1 MGKTETMEQ
10 LIERGQRSVMH
21 TYTRFPLALERGKGM
36 YVWDVDGKK
45 YLDFV
50 AGIAVNSLGYGH
62 EKLARVIG
70 EQAQRLIH
78 CSNLYYTKPQIDLA
92 DALVQNS
99 GFDKVFFCN
108 SGAEAIEGAL
118 KLSRKYAARKGKP
131 GREII
136 TMIDSF
142 HGRTYGAVTATGQ
155 PKYQKGLAPLMSG
168 ISHVPFNDFQA
179 LSEIVNENTC
189 AILLE
194 PIQGEGGI
202 LPADGEYLKK
212 VRALCDEKDILLI
225 FDEIQCGVGR
235 TGKLFAHQTYGVV
248 PDVATLAKGLAGGVP
263 IGALLATE
271 KAAEAFA
278 PGDHA
283 STFGGNSL
291 ATAAGMVVMEE
302 LFAGGLLEHV
312 EQMGQYLTE
321 TLQRLQQKHSVV
333 KAVRGMGFMQG
344 IALSVPTG
352 EVIAQCMARGLLLV
366 GAGHDVVRFVPAL
379 IADKEHIDEMA
390 AILDA
395 ALSSQESK

>member
-1 MGKTETMEQ
+1 MAETMEQ

-21 TYTRFPLALERGKGM
+21 TYNRFPLALENGKGM

-62 EKLARVIG
+62 EKLAKVIG
-70 EQAQRLIH
+70 EQAQKLIH

-92 DALVQNS
+92 DVLVQNS

-118 KLSRKYAARKGKP
+118 KLSRKYAAKKEKP

-136 TMIDSF
+136 TMLDSF

-155 PKYQKGLAPLMSG
+155 PKYQKGLDPLMSG

-179 LSEIVNENTC
+179 LSEAVNENTC

-202 LPADGEYLKK
+202 LPAEGDYLKK

-235 TGKLFAHQTYGVV
+235 TGKLFAHQTYGVT
-248 PDVATLAKGLAGGVP
+248 PDVATLAKGLAGGAP

-302 LFAGGLLEHV
+302 LFDGGLLEHV
-312 EQMGQYLTE
+312 EQTGKYLTKV
-321 TLQRLQQKHSVV
+321 LQRLQQKHSVV

-344 IALSVPTG
+344 IALSIPTG
-352 EVIAQCMARGLLLV
+352 AVIEECMAKGLLLV
-366 GAGHDVVRFVPAL
+366 GAGRDVVRFVPAL
-379 IADKEHIDEMA
+379 IANKEHIDEMA

-395 ALSSQESK
+395 ALSNQKFQ

>member
-1 MGKTETMEQ
+1 MAETMTQ
-10 LIERGQRSVMH
+10 LIERGQQAVMH
-21 TYTRFPLALERGKGM
+21 TYNRFPLALDHGDGM
-36 YVWDVDGKK
+36 YVYDVDGKK

-62 EKLARVIG
+62 EKLAKVIG
-70 EQAQRLIH
+70 EQAKKLIH

-92 DALVQNS
+92 DKLAANS

-118 KLSRKYAARKGKP
+118 KLSRKYAEMKGKP

-136 TMIDSF
+136 TMLDSF

-168 ISHVPFNDFQA
+168 ISYVPFNDFDRLA
-179 LSEIVNENTC
+179 AAVNENTC

-212 VRALCDEKDILLI
+212 VRALCDEQDILLI

-235 TGKLFAHQTYGVV
+235 TGKLFAHQVYGVT

-263 IGALLATE
+263 IGALLANE
-271 KAAEAFA
+271 KAAKAFA

-291 ATAAGMVVMEE
+291 ATAAGLVVMEE
-302 LFAGGLLEHV
+302 LYEGGLLGHV
-312 EQMGQYLTE
+312 EEMGKYLTKALKE
-321 TLQRLQQKHSVV
+321 LQQKHEEILD
-333 KAVRGMGFMQG
+333 VRGMGLMQG
-344 IALSVPTG
+344 IQLSIPTG
-352 EVIAQCMARGLLLV
+352 PVIQACIQKGLLLV
-366 GAGHDVVRFVPAL
+366 GAGHDVIRFVPAL
-379 IADKEHIDEMA
+379 IVNQKHIEEMA
-390 AILDA
+390 DILDE
-395 ALSSQESK
+395 ALENTKNN